1 MHGFAYIHFLRVVAL
16 ATLLGMATPVPAEGL
31 AQPLSE
37 LARVQKEVQ
46 RALPRLR
53 PALVGLESSEGAATG
68 VIVSAHG
75 LILTAAHVATDPNH
89 EPKTGRRLR
98 VFFSD
103 GRASWA
109 TALGV
114 DVATDAGMARLDGKR
129 NDWPFVVLQ
138 PGGADIKTGDWCVAL
153 GHPGGFN
160 LARGEVLRVGKILK
174 TSANSLQS
182 DCVLMGGD
190 SGGPLFN
197 LTGELIGIH
206 SQIWEG
212 RDQNVHVSL
221 APFLRS
227 WDRLRNAEI
236 IRVWAQGSGGWLGV
250 NTSEAAAEGGLKV
263 EDVVSDSPAARA
275 GLRSGDLLL
284 AMDRQPLQSRAAF
297 SDNLSSR
304 PAGDSVVLVVKNRS
318 GERIVT
324 VKLATRPEE

>member
-1 MHGFAYIHFLRVVAL
+1 
-16 ATLLGMATPVPAEGL
+16 
-31 AQPLSE
+31 
-37 LARVQKEVQ
+37 
-46 RALPRLR
+46 
-53 PALVGLESSEGAATG
+53 
-68 VIVSAHG
+68 
-75 LILTAAHVATDPNH
+75 
-89 EPKTGRRLR
+89 
-98 VFFSD
+98 
-103 GRASWA
+103 
-109 TALGV
+109 
-114 DVATDAGMARLDGKR
+114 
-129 NDWPFVVLQ
+129 
-138 PGGADIKTGDWCVAL
+138 
-153 GHPGGFN
+153 
-160 LARGEVLRVGKILK
+160 
-174 TSANSLQS
+174 
-182 DCVLMGGD
+182 MGGD

-197 LTGELIGIH
+197 LMGELIGIH

-250 NTSEAAAEGGLKV
+250 NTSEGAAEGGLKV
-263 EDVVSDSPAARA
+263 EDVASDSPAARA

-297 SDNLSSR
+297 SDNLRSR